1 MNVSFKIE
9 DDRQIDA
16 RSGRK
21 EREMLVYPSINDLG
35 FPPDSLSLFHT
46 YRHTSIRSSFCIRI
60 RIHSFLIHLH
70 HIIHFTSYIS
80 ISLDIHHHVR
90 LLHHDHRRRRRGPP
104 DFLGSGPATIRRP
117 VRLGDIVHVR
127 PGQRGI
133 TAAAARGS
141 GAKQR
146 RLHQPRW
153 RRGAGHQAPDWHSSE
168 HASGG

>member
-1 MNVSFKIE
+1 MPDQGE
-9 DDRQIDA
+9 R
-16 RSGRK
+16 R
-21 EREMLVYPSINDLG
+21 ERERCYRSINDLG
-35 FPPDSLSLFHT
+35 FPPLSLSFILVHIDQILLL
-46 YRHTSIRSSFCIRI
+46 HSHSHS
-60 RIHSFLIHLH
+60 HSFIFDSSASYHSYL
-70 HIIHFTSYIS
+70 TENSYIS

-90 LLHHDHRRRRRGPP
+90 LLHHDHRRRRRVPP

-117 VRLGDIVHVR
+117 VRLGDIVHVQ

-133 TAAAARGS
+133 TAAATRGS